1 MQRMSVEQKLSKNKF
16 VVDEGNPHIE
26 VDAAR
31 LGPAPMHDLTVV
43 CPAGLYSID
52 DKGALLFDSAGCLEC
67 GACRVVCAGHPG
79 AMRWNNP
86 RPSFG
91 ITYRFG

>member
-1 MQRMSVEQKLSKNKF
+1 MLSVEQKLSENKF

-31 LGPAPMHDLTVV
+31 LDDATRHALTVV
-43 CPAGLYSID
+43 CPAGLYSSD
-52 DKGALLFDSAGCLEC
+52 DKGGLRFDCAGCLEC

-79 AMRWNNP
+79 ALRWNHP

-91 ITYRFG
+91 VAYRFG

>member
-1 MQRMSVEQKLSKNKF
+1 MMSVEQKLSENRF

-26 VDAAR
+26 VDAA
-31 LGPAPMHDLTVV
+31 LLDPMTRQALTVV
-43 CPAGLYSID
+43 CPAGLYSKD
-52 DKGALLFDSAGCLEC
+52 DKGGLRFDCAGCLEC

-79 AMRWNNP
+79 ALRWNHP

-91 ITYRFG
+91 VGYRFG

>member
-1 MQRMSVEQKLSKNKF
+1 MSSVEQKLSANRF

-31 LGPAPMHDLTVV
+31 LDAATRQALTVV
-43 CPAGLYSID
+43 CPAGLYTKD
-52 DKGALLFDSAGCLEC
+52 DKGGLRFDCAGCLEC

-79 AMRWNNP
+79 ALRWNHP

-91 ITYRFG
+91 VTYRFG